1 MARGID
7 MTRKQGLDKSSRP
20 QMGEKGMKLRITLL
34 AAALAA
40 AGPAFAQSATDNSAP
55 KAPAHQPGV
64 VAKPAP
70 ATPAAPTASSPAPTL
85 APAAKLDPAK
95 DAAIR
100 RLMDITETSKMG
112 ENIQAY
118 ITQQIQDV
126 IGRAMAP
133 DKAKK
138 FMDTFSPKFNA
149 SSPPS
154 AVTDAM
160 VTIYAQNFSMEDIQG
175 LIQFYET
182 PLGQRV
188 VKTMP
193 EVSQQSQ
200 RAGVEMDQDA
210 AITVLRGMTTE
221 YPEIKQMLPPDES
234 KAPEAAPAPSATPT
248 PRTPPGPATPAA
260 PKPAPQK

>member
-1 MARGID
+1 
-7 MTRKQGLDKSSRP
+7 
-20 QMGEKGMKLRITLL
+20 MGDTDMKLRITLL
-34 AAALAA
+34 ATALAV
-40 AGPAFAQSATDNSAP
+40 AGPAFAQSATDGSAE
-55 KAPAHQPGV
+55 KTPAHQPGV
-64 VAKPAP
+64 AAKPAQNR
-70 ATPAAPTASSPAPTL
+70 PAAPAASSPAQTP
-85 APAAKLDPAK
+85 APSAKLDPAK

-100 RLMDITETSKMG
+100 HLMDITETSKMG

-133 DKAKK
+133 DKAQK
-138 FMDTFSPKFNA
+138 FMDTFSQKFKV

-154 AVTDAM
+154 AVMDAM
-160 VTIYAQNFSMEDIQG
+160 VTIYAKNFSMEDIQG

-200 RAGVEMDQDA
+200 RTGVEMDQIA
-210 AITVLRGMTTE
+210 AISVLRGMTTD
-221 YPEIKQMLPPDES
+221 YPEIKQMLPADES
-234 KAPEAAPAPSATPT
+234 KTPEAAPAPNAAP
-248 PRTPPGPATPAA
+248 A
-260 PKPAPQK
+260 PKPAPAPGTPATSKPTPQK